1 MFEMVQQT
9 REVTRSEQYFEEAQ
23 RVLPG
28 GVTAAARLH
37 RGTGRPFVAAR
48 AKGSRIWD
56 VDGKEYI
63 DFCTSFGASLLGHGH
78 PDVLAAVEDG
88 LARGILCSFE
98 LEEQGEAA
106 RRLTEMV
113 PSAELVRFTTSGT
126 ETTWHAI
133 RTARM
138 YTGRDVVVK
147 FEGHFHGYHDYLG
160 YSTWPSP
167 EQAGPADQPATIPE
181 SGGIPGGLQGYVTVL
196 PFNDAEV
203 LQRTLRARAHEIA
216 AVILE
221 PINFNSGGIL
231 PTPEFLQALRSLT
244 RELGIV
250 LIFDEILSGFRTGP
264 ACAQGYL
271 GVTPDLCTLG
281 KAIGG
286 GLPLSAFAGSREVM
300 GAVSPLGGA
309 VHSGTFNAH
318 PLAILAANAFLKL
331 AEQESFWSHFQTL
344 QDRLY
349 PGLRDIFARA
359 GLPVQVQAIG
369 NRFCLNYGLTEE
381 PRWYRDSMKYDKN
394 LAARFAAVAQE
405 EGVYFHTLWHSG
417 LSAMHTLDDIDEALE
432 RIDRAARRVAAE
444 RS

>member
-1 MFEMVQQT
+1 MVQQT
-9 REVTRSEQYFEEAQ
+9 REVTRSELYFEEAK

-28 GVTAAARLH
+28 GVTAAARIH
-37 RGTGRPFVAAR
+37 RGLGRPFVAAR

-56 VDGKEYI
+56 VDGNEYI

-78 PDVLAAVEDG
+78 PDVVAAVEDG
-88 LARGILCSFE
+88 LARGIMCSFE
-98 LEEQGEAA
+98 LEEQGDVA

-113 PSAELVRFTTSGT
+113 PCAELVRFTTSGT

-138 YTGRDVVVK
+138 FTGRDVVVK

-167 EQAGPADQPATIPE
+167 EQAGPFEQPATVPE

-196 PFNDAEV
+196 PFNEPEI
-203 LQRTLRARAHEIA
+203 LERTLRARTSEIA

-231 PTPEFLQALRSLT
+231 PTPEFLQTLRSVT

-264 ACAQGYL
+264 SCAQGYL

-286 GLPLSAFAGSREVM
+286 GLALSAFAGSHEVM

-318 PLAILAANAFLKL
+318 PLPILAANAFLKL
-331 AEQESFWSHFQTL
+331 AEQASFWEHFAQL

-359 GLPVQVQAIG
+359 GLPIQLQAIG
-369 NRFCLNYGLTEE
+369 NRFCLNYGLETE
-381 PRWYRDSMKYDKN
+381 PRCYRDSMRYDKA
-394 LAARFAAVAQE
+394 LADRFTSAAQA
-405 EGVYFHTLWHSG
+405 EGVYFHSLWHSG
-417 LSAMHTLDDIDEALE
+417 LSAMHTLEDVDEALT
-432 RIDRAARRVAAE
+432 RIERAARRVAAG
-444 RS
+444 SA

>member
-1 MFEMVQQT
+1 MVQQT
-9 REVTRSEQYFEEAQ
+9 REVTRSEQYFEAAK

-37 RGTGRPFVAAR
+37 RGTGRPFVAAQCEG
-48 AKGSRIWD
+48 AHIWD
-56 VDGKEYI
+56 VDGNEYI
-63 DFCTSFGASLLGHGH
+63 DFCMSFGASLLGHGH
-78 PDVLAAVEDG
+78 PDVKAAVEAG
-88 LARGILCSFE
+88 LARGVLCSFE
-98 LEEQGEAA
+98 IEEQAEAA
-106 RRLTEMV
+106 ARLVEMV
-113 PSAELVRFTTSGT
+113 PCAELVRFTTSGT

-138 YTGRDVVVK
+138 YTGRDVIVK

-160 YSTWPSP
+160 FSSWPAP
-167 EQAGPADQPATIPE
+167 EQAGPADAPATVPE
-181 SGGIPGGLQGYVTVL
+181 SGGIPGAMQGYVIVL
-196 PFNDAEV
+196 PFNEPEI
-203 LQRTLRARAHEIA
+203 LERTLRTRASEIA

-221 PINFNSGGIL
+221 PINYNSGGIL
-231 PTPEFLQALRSLT
+231 PTAEFLQTLRAVT

-264 ACAQGYL
+264 SCAQGYL

-286 GLPLSAFAGSREVM
+286 GLALSAFAGSREVM

-318 PLAILAANAFLKL
+318 PLPSLAANAFLKL
-331 AEQESFWSHFQTL
+331 AERPAFWEHFDRL
-344 QDRLY
+344 GARLY
-349 PGLRDIFARA
+349 PALREIFARA

-369 NRFCLNYGLTEE
+369 NRFCLNYGLEEE
-381 PRWYRDSMKYDKN
+381 PRSYRDSMRYDRD

-417 LSAMHTLDDIDEALE
+417 LSAMHTLDDVDEALT
-432 RIDRAARRVAAE
+432 RIERAAKRIAA
-444 RS
+444 SKS

>member
-1 MFEMVQQT
+1 MVQQT
-9 REVTRSEQYFEEAQ
+9 SEVTRSERYFEEA
-23 RVLPG
+23 RKVLPG

-37 RGTGRPFVAAR
+37 RGLGRPFVAAR
-48 AKGSRIWD
+48 GAGSRIWD

-63 DFCTSFGASLLGHGH
+63 DFCMSFGASLLGHGH
-78 PDVLAAVEDG
+78 PDVVAAVEDG

-98 LEEQGEAA
+98 MEEQAEVA

-113 PSAELVRFTTSGT
+113 PCAELVRFTTSGT

-138 YTGRDVVVK
+138 FTGRDVVVK

-160 YSTWPSP
+160 YSSWPAP
-167 EQAGPADQPATIPE
+167 ERAGPVDQPAVVPE
-181 SGGIPGGLQGYVTVL
+181 SGGIPGALQSYVVVL
-196 PFNDAEV
+196 PFNEPEI
-203 LQRTLRARAHEIA
+203 LERTLRARAHEIA

-221 PINFNSGGIL
+221 PINYNSGGIL
-231 PTPEFLQALRSLT
+231 PTAEFLQTLRAVT

-264 ACAQGYL
+264 GCAQAYL

-286 GLPLSAFAGSREVM
+286 GLPLSAFAGTREVM
-300 GAVSPLGGA
+300 GAVAPLGGA

-318 PLAILAANAFLKL
+318 PLPILAANAFLKL
-331 AEQESFWSHFQTL
+331 AEQESFWAHFDRL
-344 QDRLY
+344 AERLY
-349 PGLRDIFARA
+349 PGLRDIFART

-369 NRFCLNYGLTEE
+369 NRFCLNYGLEAE
-381 PRWYRDSMKYDKN
+381 PTSYRDAMQYDRE

-417 LSAMHTLDDIDEALE
+417 LSAMHTLEDIDEALSRVE
-432 RIDRAARRVAAE
+432 RAAKRVAGGRA
-444 RS
+444 

>member
-1 MFEMVQQT
+1 MVQQT
-9 REVTRSEQYFEEAQ
+9 REVTRSEQYFEAAQ
-23 RVLPG
+23 KVLPG

-48 AKGSRIWD
+48 GEGARIWD
-56 VDGKEYI
+56 VDGNEYI
-63 DFCTSFGASLLGHGH
+63 DFCMSFGASLLGHGH
-78 PDVLAAVEDG
+78 PDVKAAVEEG
-88 LARGILCSFE
+88 LARGVLCSFE
-98 LEEQGEAA
+98 IEEQAEAA
-106 RRLTEMV
+106 ARLVEMV

-138 YTGRDVVVK
+138 FTGRDVVVK

-160 YSTWPSP
+160 YSSWPSA
-167 EQAGPADQPATIPE
+167 EAAGPAEQPATVPE
-181 SGGIPGGLQGYVTVL
+181 SGGIPGALQGYVIVL
-196 PFNDAEV
+196 PFNEPEI
-203 LQRTLRARAHEIA
+203 LERTLRARASEIA

-231 PTPEFLQALRSLT
+231 PTPEFLSTLRSVT

-264 ACAQGYL
+264 SCAQGYL

-318 PLAILAANAFLKL
+318 PLPVLAANAFLKI
-331 AEQESFWSHFQTL
+331 AEQPTFWEHFERL
-344 QDRLY
+344 QERLY
-349 PGLRDIFARA
+349 PGLREIFART
-359 GLPVQVQAIG
+359 GLPVQVHAIG
-369 NRFCLNYGLTEE
+369 NRFCLNYGLEEE
-381 PRWYRDSMKYDKN
+381 PRSYRDSMRYDRD
-394 LAARFAAVAQE
+394 LAARFAVAAQE
-405 EGVYFHTLWHSG
+405 TGVYFHTLWHSG
-417 LSAMHTLDDIDEALE
+417 LSAMHTPEDIDEALN
-432 RIDRAARRVAAE
+432 RIETAAKRVAA
-444 RS
+444 RKG

>member
-1 MFEMVQQT
+1 MVQQT
-9 REVTRSEQYFEEAQ
+9 REVTRSEQYFEAAQ
-23 RVLPG
+23 KVLPG

-48 AKGSRIWD
+48 GEGAHIWD
-56 VDGKEYI
+56 VDGNEYI
-63 DFCTSFGASLLGHGH
+63 DFCMSFGASLLGHGH
-78 PDVLAAVEDG
+78 PDVKAAVETG
-88 LARGILCSFE
+88 LARGVLCSFE
-98 LEEQGEAA
+98 IEEQAEAA
-106 RRLTEMV
+106 ARLVEMV

-160 YSTWPSP
+160 FSTWPSA
-167 EQAGPADQPATIPE
+167 ERAGPFEQPATIPE
-181 SGGIPGGLQGYVTVL
+181 SGGIPGAMQDYVIVL
-196 PFNDAEV
+196 PFNEPEI
-203 LQRTLRARAHEIA
+203 LERTLRARASEIA

-221 PINFNSGGIL
+221 PINFNSGGIIAN
-231 PTPEFLQALRSLT
+231 PEFLQTLRAVT

-264 ACAQGYL
+264 DCAQGYL

-286 GLPLSAFAGSREVM
+286 GMALSAFAGSREVM

-318 PLAILAANAFLKL
+318 PLPILAANAFLKL
-331 AEQESFWSHFQTL
+331 AEQPAFWEHFE
-344 QDRLY
+344 RLGQRFY
-349 PGLRDIFARA
+349 PALREIFART
-359 GLPVQVQAIG
+359 GLPVQIQAVG
-369 NRFCLNYGLTEE
+369 NRFCLNYGLTDE
-381 PRWYRDSMKYDKN
+381 PHNYRDSMHYDRD
-394 LAARFAAVAQE
+394 LAARFAVVAQE

-417 LSAMHTLDDIDEALE
+417 LSAMHTLEDIDEALT
-432 RIDRAARRVAAE
+432 RIERAAKRVAAGATPA
-444 RS
+444 